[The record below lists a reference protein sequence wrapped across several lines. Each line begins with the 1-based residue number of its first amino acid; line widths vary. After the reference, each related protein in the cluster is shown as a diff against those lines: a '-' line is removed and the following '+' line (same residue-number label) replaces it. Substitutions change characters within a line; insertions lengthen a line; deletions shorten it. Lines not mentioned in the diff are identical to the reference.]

1 MRSSSFLLRSVRE
14 IHEYGVI
21 HKPVEAVLP
30 MLLCVNHP
38 LVRDTELTTF
48 LQVLV
53 RLLRNGA
60 KLEQSFEISKLLV
73 VNV

>member
-1 MRSSSFLLRSVRE
+1 
-14 IHEYGVI
+14 
-21 HKPVEAVLP
+21 
-30 MLLCVNHP
+30 
-38 LVRDTELTTF
+38 VRDTELTTF